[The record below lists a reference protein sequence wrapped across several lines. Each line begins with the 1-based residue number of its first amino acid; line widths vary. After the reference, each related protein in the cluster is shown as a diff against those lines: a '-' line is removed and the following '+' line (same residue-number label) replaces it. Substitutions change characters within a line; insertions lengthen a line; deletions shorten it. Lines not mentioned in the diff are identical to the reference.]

1 LPKVEGDP
9 DLLFLAV
16 HNLVM
21 NALKFSAR
29 GDMVEVRAHEQG
41 NHVLIEVADTACGIP
56 NEEAP
61 HIWDELYRGQGARG
75 TPGSGLGLALVRMI
89 VDRHQG
95 HVEMRSRM
103 GQGSVFT
110 VRLPVN

>member
-1 LPKVEGDP
+1 VQGDP

-16 HNLVM
+16 HNLLM
-21 NALKFSAR
+21 NALKFSTQ
-29 GDMVEVRAHEQG
+29 GDLVEVRANEQG
-41 NHVLIEVADTACGIP
+41 SHVLIEVADTGCGIP

-75 TPGSGLGLALVRMI
+75 TAGSGLGLALVRAI
-89 VDRHQG
+89 VERHHGQ
-95 HVEMRSRM
+95 VEMRSRS

-110 VRLPVN
+110 MRLPTS